1 MSRERCLLFPAGG
14 AEQGRAPSSSL
25 SRAAPSQY
33 CTTPVAI
40 AIPLNTASFLI
51 HPPPGGTELLKAP

>member
-1 MSRERCLLFPAGG
+1 MLALPAGG

-33 CTTPVAI
+33 CTTPVVI